1 MVYQRPLKQ
10 RMGLHDKKPTNF
22 NEDSIEWVWRWE
34 NMYMYK
40 YVPIKPFE
48 LWTKSVHS
56 SINRYGNFIIF
67 DDVMTPFDKIC
78 HNLWLMFSVLRDD
91 RNHTNLHHWELYL
104 FINRVPYVADFKQCP
119 EESQTWTILYQYYM
133 QLLEIWHLPQWFS
146 KNLTELQKTSNSFI
160 IFYVH
165 I

>member
-1 MVYQRPLKQ
+1 MTKNQLILMMTQ
-10 RMGLHDKKPTNF
+10 
-22 NEDSIEWVWRWE
+22 IEWVWRWE

-56 SINRYGNFIIF
+56 SINKYGNFIIF

-91 RNHTNLHHWELYL
+91 RNHTNLHQRTLSVHQQSMWQILNNAQRRVFKHEPYY
-104 FINRVPYVADFKQCP
+104 INSRCNFLKYDTYHNDFQK
-119 EESQTWTILYQYYM
+119 
-133 QLLEIWHLPQWFS
+133 IWQNCKKHLTH
-146 KNLTELQKTSNSFI
+146 L
-160 IFYVH
+160 
-165 I
+165 

>member
-1 MVYQRPLKQ
+1 MTKNQLILMMTQ
-10 RMGLHDKKPTNF
+10 
-22 NEDSIEWVWRWE
+22 IEWVWRWE

-40 YVPIKPFE
+40 YVPIKPLE

-56 SINRYGNFIIF
+56 SINKYGNFIIF

-104 FINRVPYVADFKQCP
+104 FINRVCGRFLTMPRGESSNMNHIISILDATSWNMTLTTMIFKK
-119 EESQTWTILYQYYM
+119 SDRIA
-133 QLLEIWHLPQWFS
+133 
-146 KNLTELQKTSNSFI
+146 KNI
-160 IFYVH
+160 
-165 I
+165 